1 MAIALQTSIS
11 TTSRYES
18 FDLASLSIGQ
28 ILELQCDHNIRWHIS
43 LLTTSTCRSELI
55 KGVMIMTNSPNR
67 GIRIACSPYEM
78 TVGRQVQAGNQLA
91 IGYGHTEVIRSFRV
105 VGQPISP

>member
-1 MAIALQTSIS
+1 MATTLQTSIS
-11 TTSRYES
+11 TTSQYES
-18 FDLASLSIGQ
+18 FDLAGLRIGQ
-28 ILELQCDHNIRWHIS
+28 ILELQCGHNIHWYIG
-43 LLTTSTCRSELI
+43 LMATSTCRTEAI

-78 TVGRQVQAGNQLA
+78 TTGRRVQIGNQLA

-105 VGQPISP
+105 IEQSISP